1 MYCYNH
7 TGIQSFL
14 VSDSSLANG
23 TYMAN
28 YIGAEYGAESGITA
42 TGSIGTINIHFMD
55 HHIVYIAL
63 AICPYAGG
71 VRGLVGQSEEH
82 S

>member
-1 MYCYNH
+1 ME
-7 TGIQSFL
+7 QKVVSLLL
-14 VSDSSLANG
+14 VL
-23 TYMAN
+23 
-28 YIGAEYGAESGITA
+28 
-42 TGSIGTINIHFMD
+42 GTINIHFMD